1 MPGKKKNKNLISFLI
16 FFFKVLNYNFKRRRL
31 QMIEEI
37 FPGIKPLSGGIPAP
51 GVCICGCL
59 CTPSDPNKDD
69 EKDDYDD
76 EG

>member
-1 MPGKKKNKNLISFLI
+1 
-16 FFFKVLNYNFKRRRL
+16 
-31 QMIEEI
+31 MIEEI